1 MLQTMKLEDI
11 HFHDSVIHRVSE
23 NPEEDSLSFEV
34 DYPVDWENE
43 VYERKIIKFSNVLN
57 YLVNECPFAGK
68 PTILDWSIVGNEND
82 RDIVRLETNAGY
94 RQFSFMGATVGN
106 AT

>member
-11 HFHDSVIHRVSE
+11 NFHDSVIHRVTE

-34 DYPVDWENE
+34 DYPVDWEKE
-43 VYERKIIKFSNVLN
+43 IYERKIIKFADVLN
-57 YLVNECPFAGK
+57 YQVYEGPFAGK
-68 PTILDWSIVGNEND
+68 PTFLDWSIVGNEND

-94 RQFSFMGATVGN
+94 RQFSFKDVSLGSAT
-106 AT
+106 